1 MKTYT
6 KLWGKT
12 ISTEMVKITY
22 DKTSTGYI
30 IIHSIETA
38 DNTEYFC
45 QDYLLNEELTY
56 EIFKE
61 IHNGVVRQNIE
72 LN

>member
-12 ISTEMVKITY
+12 ISTEMIKITY

-38 DNTEYFC
+38 DNTRYWC
-45 QDYLLNEELTY
+45 QDFLLDEELTY
-56 EIFKE
+56 EIFKG
-61 IHNGVVRQNIE
+61 IHNGVVKENVE

>member
-12 ISTEMVKITY
+12 ISTEMVEITY

-38 DNTEYFC
+38 ESSEYWC
-45 QDYLLNEELTY
+45 QDYLLNEKLDY
-56 EIFKE
+56 EIFKQ
-61 IHNGVVRQNIE
+61 IHNGVVKQQVE

>member
-12 ISTEMVKITY
+12 KSTEMVEITY

-38 DNTEYFC
+38 ESSEYWC
-45 QDYLLNEELTY
+45 QDYLLNEKLDY

-61 IHNGVVRQNIE
+61 IHNGVVKQQVE

>member
-1 MKTYT
+1 M
-6 KLWGKT
+6 
-12 ISTEMVKITY
+12 IKITY

-38 DNTEYFC
+38 DNTEYWC
-45 QDYLLNEELTY
+45 QDFLLNEELTY
-56 EIFKE
+56 ETFKE
-61 IHNGVVRQNIE
+61 IHNGLVKQNVE